1 MREATPQQPGAI
13 LKILYLKGIQGS
25 KKLEKRSIPLL
36 DWSLRP
42 DVSGGSPP
50 REVCTRLYRKKEKKD
65 GKNV

>member
-1 MREATPQQPGAI
+1 M
-13 LKILYLKGIQGS
+13 KGIQCS
-25 KKLEKRSIPLL
+25 KKLEKRWIPLL

-42 DVSGGSPP
+42 DVSGGSPS